1 MLPDPPIGSPLRRSR
16 LATSCFE
23 NLATALLER
32 SRQVGLKFNPA
43 KLKLREDKVN
53 YVGHVLSSQG
63 VRPDPEKI
71 KGIINMP
78 PPTDKEGVQKFL

>member
-1 MLPDPPIGSPLRRSR
+1 MLPDPPIGSRLRCSR

-32 SRQVGLKFNPA
+32 GRQVVLKFNPA

-53 YVGHVLSSQG
+53 YVGHMLTSQG
-63 VRPDPEKI
+63 VRPDPENI